1 MTVARS
7 GRFAGERAPA
17 FVALN
22 SSLALDWRLWPE
34 DIEGSVAHA
43 RALRGAGIL
52 SAAELEAIE
61 TGLGAVGR
69 EIDSGAFVPADADE
83 DVHMAIERR
92 LTELIGDAGAR
103 LHTGRSRN
111 DQVVTDVRLHL
122 RRVAERQDAAL
133 ASLQELLVARAADHL
148 ETVLP
153 AYTHL
158 QRAQVTSL
166 AQHLLAYFWM
176 LERDRS
182 RLEAARQACLELPL
196 GAGAAVGLDF
206 DLDREAEA
214 ADLGFERVAE
224 NSLDAVAN
232 RDFVVDYLAA
242 AAQLGTHISRLG
254 AELVLWASAEF
265 GFVRLPD
272 AYAGGSSIMPQKKN
286 PDAAE
291 LMRAAAPRLTADL
304 GGLLGV
310 LHGLPLAYNTDLRE
324 DKRYLFDAVD
334 CLDQLL
340 PVVHGLLDEVTFDEA
355 RMAAACDP
363 FLAATDVADY
373 LVEKGVPFREAH
385 HLTGGLVRRCLD
397 EGDEPRGRPARGP
410 AGPVAGVRR
419 RVLRAARARRA
430 AGAQALPRR
439 VRARARARAAGARPR
454 RARRAPLLLTLR
466 YTRRMTIRP
475 LPQSFFARSRS
486 RSRAT
491 SSAAPSCSAAPAA
504 GSSRPRRTARTTRAA
519 TATAARP
526 TRNAVLFGPPGHLY
540 VYFTYG
546 MHFCANVASEEEGVA
561 AGVLLRALEPEHG
574 VEGMVARRGLL
585 EPRLLASGPARLAQA
600 LGIGRAQN
608 GLPVWEPPLA
618 ILPRERRRARASR
631 RDHGAHRRAR
641 RRPEAVALRRRR
653 QPVPLA
659 IAGADSHPAL
669 WVR

>member
-1 MTVARS
+1 M
-7 GRFAGERAPA
+7 P
-17 FVALN
+17 
-22 SSLALDWRLWPE
+22 
-34 DIEGSVAHA
+34 H
-43 RALRGAGIL
+43 
-52 SAAELEAIE
+52 
-61 TGLGAVGR
+61 
-69 EIDSGAFVPADADE
+69 
-83 DVHMAIERR
+83 
-92 LTELIGDAGAR
+92 
-103 LHTGRSRN
+103 SRN
-111 DQVVTDVRLHL
+111 CSSRGGG
-122 RRVAERQDAAL
+122 R
-133 ASLQELLVARAADHL
+133 L

-224 NSLDAVAN
+224 NSLDAVAD

-385 HLTGGLVRRCLD
+385 HLTGGLVRRCL
-397 EGDEPRGRPARGP
+397 ERGRRPRARPARGA
-410 AGPVAGVRR
+410 AGSVAGVRR
-419 RVLRAARARRA
+419 GVLRAPRTRRA

-439 VRARARARAAGARPR
+439 VRARARARATRAGPR
-454 RARRAPLLLTLR
+454 RAALAARRLLLPAATAR
-466 YTRRMTIRP
+466 VGYTQSKSDSPIRRRCR
-475 LPQSFFARSRS
+475 SAFFARSALEVARDLIGC
-486 RSRAT
+486 T
-491 SSAAPSCSAAPAA
+491 FLFGGA
-504 GSSRPRRTARTTRAA
+504 GGRIVETEAYRQDDPCCHGYRGRTA
-519 TATAARP
+519 
-526 TRNAVLFGPPGHLY
+526 RNAVLFGPPGHLY

-561 AGVLLRALEPEHG
+561 AGVLLRALEPERG
-574 VEGMVARRGLL
+574 VEDMVARRGLL

-600 LGIGRAQN
+600 LGIGRAHN

-618 ILPRERRRARASR
+618 ILPRARPPRRSLASSPRRASASAAATRSRGASSTPTAASSRDRCRGLPSCPLGKIGAFQSPQRAPAPGFTR
-631 RDHGAHRRAR
+631 GA
-641 RRPEAVALRRRR
+641 RPKG
-653 QPVPLA
+653 PP
-659 IAGADSHPAL
+659 
-669 WVR
+669 